1 MTSSTSRA
9 AAERIE
15 TVVVDPADIVE
26 AFERNRRD
34 ESEGYDH
41 VLRVSSPLEDD
52 VRAMLSASDDRPSA
66 PSDGTV
72 PPIDLAPEAFVHVH
86 GDYDRDRTR
95 ISVPTRRESR
105 SIARSDRGDDVDE
118 ETVEEYHATA
128 MDAWEQCVR
137 TSLVDD
143 VLLTTGPES
152 SSGLWVNV
160 RYERGHESND

>member
-1 MTSSTSRA
+1 MTSSTSRTTV
-9 AAERIE
+9 ELIE

-34 ESEGYDH
+34 ESERRDH
-41 VLRVSSPLEDD
+41 VLRVSAPLEDE
-52 VRAMLSASDDRPSA
+52 VRATLSVSDDRSST
-66 PSDGTV
+66 PSDGT
-72 PPIDLAPEAFVHVH
+72 PLPIDLAPEAFVHVH

-95 ISVPTRRESR
+95 VSVPTRRESR

-137 TSLVDD
+137 TTLVDEVPLATD
-143 VLLTTGPES
+143 SDEAWTE
-152 SSGLWVNV
+152 V
-160 RYERGHESND
+160 RYDGESESDE